1 MKASI
6 CQQIKLSAAYLK
18 GGGMNTGILN
28 SEFGHASLIFGGIKL
43 RLSYYYN
50 KNVNATTNLR
60 LRLVLKRVFIVFDD
74 DEGERLLF

>member
-1 MKASI
+1 MV
-6 CQQIKLSAAYLK
+6 
-18 GGGMNTGILN
+18 NTGILN
-28 SEFGHASLIFGGIKL
+28 SEFVHASLIFGGIKL

-50 KNVNATTNLR
+50 KNVNAITNLR